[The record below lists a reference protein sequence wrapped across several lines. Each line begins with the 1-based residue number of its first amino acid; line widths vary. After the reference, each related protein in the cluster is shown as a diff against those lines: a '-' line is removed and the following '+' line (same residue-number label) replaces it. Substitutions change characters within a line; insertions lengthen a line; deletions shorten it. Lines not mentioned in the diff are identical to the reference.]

1 VPRST
6 ILGVLLVLALMAGDE
21 RETPPSPDVGL
32 DVGAALRDLALA
44 QTSFR
49 GWRGRADSAN
59 DDPQATTWAA
69 TSVSLARD
77 EKKDRAKR
85 KKHGISFAEAH
96 TVFYDENA
104 LEFEDPDH
112 PASEGRFLLLGLSL
126 RLRVLLICHCYREK
140 ESIIRVISARRATRK
155 ERAVYARKGK
165 P

>member
-49 GWRGRADSAN
+49 GWR
-59 DDPQATTWAA
+59 
-69 TSVSLARD
+69 
-77 EKKDRAKR
+77 EKDRAKR